1 MPLSMVVTHL
11 TDLMSSRLIEEGEL
25 IRFLTMEMEKEE
37 ISLYKV
43 KPGVAKKGYGIESA
57 K

>member
-1 MPLSMVVTHL
+1 MVVTHL